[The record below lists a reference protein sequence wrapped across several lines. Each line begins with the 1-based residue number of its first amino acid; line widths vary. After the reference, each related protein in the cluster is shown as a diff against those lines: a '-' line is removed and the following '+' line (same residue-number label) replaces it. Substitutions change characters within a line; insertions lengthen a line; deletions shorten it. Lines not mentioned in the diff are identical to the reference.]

1 MCGVWPRVCQTE
13 PVTIEDGWERIEVR
27 TGPGADEPDSSD
39 IADVAVPRRQ
49 VRHLA
54 LASDPVIGPGLEV
67 DEDVDVTLPRLARH
81 SVTLPDGHEVGVAVC
96 GQGVPL
102 VVVHG
107 FTAEGMLYAQT
118 LSRLVDLGF
127 KVIAV
132 DTAGH
137 GGTLGLPTDAHSMAS
152 YAGLLGR
159 VLDHLGVR
167 EAVLMGH
174 SMGGRLVTEL
184 AANEPERAIGVIL
197 VDAIVGD
204 AWDRLVNVA
213 RVFPPILVALGATL
227 VVDTLSTVPW
237 FRDPKQA
244 AKLGSLVGPTIA
256 GHLRRPWRML
266 APAASILRSGG
277 TKGMLDE
284 LRRRRVPVFVIHG
297 DRDFA
302 VPFATSKDSARRA
315 RGDLVIVRHATHSW
329 LLKDPETLPAIMFA
343 LMRGR
348 LGTAV
353 LKAKL
358 ARGIDPHGATDAQVE
373 AALYAPDAL
382 VLELTPRQRH
392 HDTEDLHRPP
402 RYRWRLLPA
411 RDPRD

>member
-1 MCGVWPRVCQTE
+1 M
-13 PVTIEDGWERIEVR
+13 TIDEGWEPIEVR
-27 TGPGADEPDSSD
+27 PAPGSDEVDP
-39 IADVAVPRRQ
+39 VAVDHPAGRST

-54 LASDPVIGPGLEV
+54 MATDPIIGPGPDL
-67 DEDVDVTLPRLARH
+67 DDMVDVTLPRLARH
-81 SVTLPDGHEVGVAVC
+81 EILLADGHQVGVAVC
-96 GQGVPL
+96 GRGVPL

-107 FTAEGMLYAQT
+107 FSAEGILYAQT

-127 KVIAV
+127 KVIAI

-137 GGTLGLPTDAHSMAS
+137 GGTLGLPTGAQSMAS
-152 YAGLLGR
+152 YAQLLGR

-167 EAVLMGH
+167 EAVLAGH

-184 AANEPERAIGVIL
+184 AANEPERAIAVIL
-197 VDAIVGD
+197 LDAIVGD
-204 AWDRLVNVA
+204 TWDRLVNVA
-213 RVFPPILVALGATL
+213 RMFPPLLFGIGVSL
-227 VVDTLSTVPW
+227 VVDTASTVPW
-237 FRDPKQA
+237 FRDPRQA
-244 AKLGSLVGPTIA
+244 AKLGRLVAPTMA
-256 GHLRRPWRML
+256 AHLRRPWRLMG
-266 APAASILRSGG
+266 PAASILRSPG
-277 TKGMLDE
+277 TKWMLDKLGKE
-284 LRRRRVPVFVIHG
+284 RIPVFAVHG

-302 VPFATSKDSARRA
+302 VPLATSKAAARRA
-315 RGDLVIVRHATHSW
+315 RGDLVVVRKASHSW
-329 LLKDPETLPAIMFA
+329 LLKDPETLPAIMHA

-358 ARGIDPHGATDAQVE
+358 DRGVDPAGATDDEVE

-382 VLELTPRQRH
+382 VLELTPRQRV

-402 RYRWRLLPA
+402 RYRWQLLPA

>member
-1 MCGVWPRVCQTE
+1 MSGTPFRIGQTGS
-13 PVTIEDGWERIEVR
+13 VTLGDGWDPIEVR
-27 TGPGADEPDSSD
+27 RVNGDEDERT
-39 IADVAVPRRQ
+39 PRK

-54 LASDPVIGPGLEV
+54 LAEDPLIGPGLTP
-67 DEDVDVTLPRLARH
+67 DEEIDVTLPRLARH
-81 SVTLPDGHEVGVAVC
+81 EITLPDGHTVGVAVC
-96 GQGVPL
+96 GRGVPL

-107 FTAEGMLYAQT
+107 FSAEGILYAQT

-132 DTAGH
+132 DAAGH
-137 GGTLGLPTDAHSMAS
+137 GGTLGLPTNAQSMAS
-152 YAGLLGR
+152 YADLLAR

-167 EAVLMGH
+167 EAVLAGH

-184 AANEPERAIGVIL
+184 AANDPRRVIGVIL
-197 VDAIVGD
+197 LDAIVGD

-213 RVFPPILVALGATL
+213 RVFPPILVGVAATL

-237 FRDPKQA
+237 FRDPRQA
-244 AKLGSLVGPTIA
+244 AKLGRLVAPTIA
-256 GHLRRPWRML
+256 GHVRRPWRL
-266 APAASILRSGG
+266 LGPAASILRSPGS
-277 TKGMLDE
+277 KWMLEE
-284 LRRRRVPVFVIHG
+284 LGRRRVPVFVVHG
-297 DRDFA
+297 QWDYA
-302 VPFATSKDSARRA
+302 VPFATAKAAARRS
-315 RGDLVIVRHATHSW
+315 RGDLVVVNRASHSW
-329 LLKDPETLPAIMFA
+329 LLKDPETLPAVMLA

-353 LKAKL
+353 LRAKL
-358 ARGIDPHGATDAQVE
+358 NRGVDPADATDDEVE
-373 AALYAPDAL
+373 AALYKPDAL
-382 VLELTPRQRH
+382 VLELTPRQKH

>member
-1 MCGVWPRVCQTE
+1 VS
-13 PVTIEDGWERIEVR
+13 IEEGWEPIEVR
-27 TGPGADEPDSSD
+27 VGADAGDGFDDGTDDSGL
-39 IADVAVPRRQ
+39 AEVH
-49 VRHLA
+49 HLA
-54 LASDPVIGPGLEV
+54 LATEPLIGPGLEP
-67 DEDVDVTLPRLARH
+67 DEAVDVTLPRLARH
-81 SVTLPDGHEVGVAVC
+81 LIELPDGHQVGVAVC
-96 GQGVPL
+96 GRGVPL

-107 FTAEGMLYAQT
+107 FSAEGILYAQT

-137 GGTLGLPTDAHSMAS
+137 GGTLGLPTSAQSMAS
-152 YAGLLGR
+152 YADLLRR

-184 AANEPERAIGVIL
+184 AANDPERAIAVIL
-197 VDAIVGD
+197 LDAIVGD
-204 AWDRLVNVA
+204 TWDRLVNVS
-213 RVFPPILVALGATL
+213 RVFPPVLVGLGATL

-237 FRDPKQA
+237 FRDPRQA
-244 AKLGSLVGPTIA
+244 AKLGSLVGPTIL
-256 GHLRRPWRML
+256 GHARRPWRML
-266 APAASILRSGG
+266 GPVASILRSGG
-277 TKGMLDE
+277 TRRMLE
-284 LRRRRVPVFVIHG
+284 SLRRAKVPVFVVHG
-297 DRDFA
+297 EWDFA
-302 VPFATSKDSARRA
+302 VPISTAKAAARRS
-315 RGDLVIVRHATHSW
+315 RGDLVVVRRASHSW
-329 LLKDPETLPAIMFA
+329 LLKDPETLPAVMHA

-353 LKAKL
+353 LRAKL
-358 ARGIDPHGATDAQVE
+358 HHGVDLDADQDEVE
-373 AALYAPDAL
+373 DALYAPGAL
-382 VLELTPRQRH
+382 VRELTPKQRH